1 MASDK
6 RRARRVEDGV
16 RTALCTALQ
25 TRLGDPT
32 LSRLVITGVSV
43 TDDLGLATINV
54 RLLSGT
60 GSEDERR
67 SVLRRLER
75 ASGRLR
81 QALAPALGLRRVPE
95 LRFYYDTGLEA
106 ATRVEELLMEIA
118 TEKKPK

>member
-1 MASDK
+1 
-6 RRARRVEDGV
+6 V
-16 RTALCTALQ
+16 RTALCSALQ

-32 LSRLVITGVSV
+32 LSRLVVTGVLV

-60 GSEDERR
+60 GSEDEQR
-67 SVLRRLER
+67 SVLRHLAR

-81 QALAPALGLRRVPE
+81 QALGPALGLRRVPE

-106 ATRVEELLMEIA
+106 VSRVDELLMEIA
-118 TEKKPK
+118 SEKKPK